1 MEPFSDLK
9 AVQNPVARARGL
21 ANVHYTDLSVY
32 EAEKHA
38 LLFRQWAG
46 LGVAADIP
54 QMGDAKPVDFLGVPL
69 VMIRDRSNRVRVF
82 QNICRLSSAP
92 TFSYLF
98 MGLLLF
104 WSNLLHNILLLSPTF
119 SWASFFFG
127 QTSYFLLIIVLIC
140 RDL

>member
-69 VMIRDRSNRVRVF
+69 VMIRDRLNRVRVF
-82 QNICRLSSAP
+82 QNICRHRGMILIDAP
-92 TFSYLF
+92 KKIGGAIRCPY
-98 MGLLLF
+98 
-104 WSNLLHNILLLSPTF
+104 H
-119 SWASFFFG
+119 SWCYATDG
-127 QTSYFLLIIVLIC
+127 RLISTPPMWAV
-140 RDL
+140 RV